1 MSKLSATLTQHPV
14 GQGGMMSGLLEIPG
28 GRFHW
33 VYDCGSNQ
41 KEALT
46 REIAKVA
53 DKGEIDCLFLSHLDS
68 DHVNGI
74 DQLLGNVRVR
84 EVVLPYLNNVDR
96 FLLAARDAASG
107 ALSGTSVAML
117 ADIPGWFGAR
127 GVERVTFIEPRSDD
141 EDGEGP
147 GPDLPDGGMDGGIE
161 GAIRAKWSREEKGR
175 FLTPRSARAT
185 SPRVQL
191 LQTQVTLQ
199 FVPSYGPQ
207 LDWVLAP
214 YAHRPSTKQIKAF
227 EDALL
232 AAFGKNA
239 LNDEFWLT
247 ALSDTAIR
255 TKLRESYDVI
265 WSDHNLVSMALYAGP
280 VQAAVSSGHHVPRSH
295 RWHPHQFCGEVGWL
309 GTGDMHLDVKVRR
322 RSFLSHYDA
331 LLPRV
336 NVFGLPHHGSWLNY
350 DHALPHAMP
359 NACQFVAAAG
369 PNSYDHPSTLVKQSV
384 TTAGKQFVQVSDKA
398 KATLQWRHHL

>member
-1 MSKLSATLTQHPV
+1 
-14 GQGGMMSGLLEIPG
+14 MSGLLEIPG

-41 KEALT
+41 KDALT
-46 REIAKVA
+46 REIVKVA
-53 DKGEIDCLFLSHLDS
+53 AYGEIDCLLLSHLDS

-141 EDGEGP
+141 DDGEGP
-147 GPDLPDGGMDGGIE
+147 GPDLPDGGLDGAIE
-161 GAIRAKWSREEKGR
+161 GAIQAKWSRAAKGEVR
-175 FLTPRSARAT
+175 TPGIAQASG
-185 SPRVQL
+185 PYVQL
-191 LQTQVTLQ
+191 LQTQATMQ
-199 FVPSYGPQ
+199 FLPSYGPR

-214 YAHRPSTKQIKAF
+214 YAHRPSLKQMKAF

-232 AAFGKNA
+232 AAFGRNG
-239 LNDEFWLT
+239 LEDNFWLAVLGDAT
-247 ALSDTAIR
+247 KR
-255 TKLRESYDVI
+255 KKLRDCYDVI

-280 VQAAVSSGHHVPRSH
+280 VQAASWSGHHVSGSH
-295 RWHPHQFCGEVGWL
+295 QWFPSQFCGAVGWL

-322 RSFLSHYDA
+322 KRFVTHFDA

-350 DHALPHAMP
+350 DHALPNVMP

-369 PNSYDHPSTLVKQSV
+369 PNSYDHPSALVKRSV
-384 TTAGKQFVQVSDKA
+384 RAAGKQFVRVNDKA
-398 KATLQWRHHL
+398 MAALQWRHQL